1 MNLFKYNEHFQLS
14 LFTQCIYIYNLYYFF
29 FFSAML
35 ADIDYN
41 LLVDATV
48 ASTKENIFN

>member
-1 MNLFKYNEHFQLS
+1 MFNLLRIS
-14 LFTQCIYIYNLYYFF
+14 
-29 FFSAML
+29 FSAML

>member
-1 MNLFKYNEHFQLS
+1 M
-14 LFTQCIYIYNLYYFF
+14 I
-29 FFSAML
+29 FSAVL

-48 ASTKENIFN
+48 TSTKENIFN

>member
-1 MNLFKYNEHFQLS
+1 M
-14 LFTQCIYIYNLYYFF
+14 YYLLIVDIFF
-29 FFSAML
+29 LAML

>member
-1 MNLFKYNEHFQLS
+1 MFMY
-14 LFTQCIYIYNLYYFF
+14 LYFCLL
-29 FFSAML
+29 AML

-48 ASTKENIFN
+48 ASTKENVFN

>member
-1 MNLFKYNEHFQLS
+1 MHAHTHIYTYIFKCL
-14 LFTQCIYIYNLYYFF
+14 CI
-29 FFSAML
+29 FSAML

-48 ASTKENIFN
+48 ASTKENAFN